1 MPTET
6 NEEIKPIT
14 TVPPVTT
21 GTAPHLAGGTGA
33 DPDGNHE
40 PMDEPAK
47 AAK

>member
-6 NEEIKPIT
+6 NEEIKPIA

-21 GTAPHLAGGTGA
+21 EAAPHLPERKGL

-47 AAK
+47 VG